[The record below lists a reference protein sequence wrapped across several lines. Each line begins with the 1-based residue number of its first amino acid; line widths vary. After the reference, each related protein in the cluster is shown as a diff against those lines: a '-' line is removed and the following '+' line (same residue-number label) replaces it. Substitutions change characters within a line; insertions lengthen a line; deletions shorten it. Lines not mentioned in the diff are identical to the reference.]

1 MPCRYIDTKTLRIK
15 IQKNAKFLQKL
26 ATFLKIVY
34 NYIRIVVISM
44 KKVITILFII
54 LFVCC
59 FNINKTY
66 ASDKWSKHQ
75 EEWWNPKFENS
86 EFGSEN
92 IANKANVIIKAI
104 RNIGIV
110 VAVIALMVIGA
121 REMF

>member
-1 MPCRYIDTKTLRIK
+1 
-15 IQKNAKFLQKL
+15 
-26 ATFLKIVY
+26 
-34 NYIRIVVISM
+34 M

-121 REMF
+121 REMFLSAEEKSKYKESLPGYLLGVVMVVAVTMLPTLIYSIMNKL